1 MKQSEKQ
8 SKTRSGKASYNNMH
22 PFSKPLSLFGAQ
34 RDRSPFSQHALGKRQ
49 ATRFSWQVQ
58 SLSQEVM
65 HIDRPTGTGEF
76 PLHLT
81 RMALGCRSKREH
93 LQENPAQW
101 TCRTCRERG
110 QDPLF
115 LCSEETVPPSNKS
128 TSMKISF
135 KPLKRYWLC
144 YCSSSSRQ
152 VVQNHRGPDGKGL
165 VTPLH
170 LILNVESARRA
181 LLEDQRLCTGSW
193 RDKMWAI

>member
-1 MKQSEKQ
+1 
-8 SKTRSGKASYNNMH
+8 MH
-22 PFSKPLSLFGAQ
+22 PFSKPLSFVGAK
-34 RDRSPFSQHALGKRQ
+34 RGRSPFPSMHWARGRRL
-49 ATRFSWQVQ
+49 FSWQVE
-58 SLSQEVM
+58 SLSQGVM
-65 HIDRPTGTGEF
+65 HIDRPTGTREF

-81 RMALGCRSKREH
+81 RMALGCRRKQEH
-93 LQENPAQW
+93 LEENPAQW

-110 QDPLF
+110 EDPPF
-115 LCSEETVPPSNKS
+115 FCTEETEPPPNKI

-165 VTPLH
+165 VTLLH

-193 RDKMWAI
+193 RDKMCAI